1 MIACREATL
10 NRNGSDIPLTI
21 IRCQVTDF
29 AIEVQKLSKIYR
41 SVGALVECDLSI
53 ARGKIFGLLG
63 PNGAGKTTLLR
74 TLLGFLK
81 PTSGK
86 GILCG
91 YDCETQSV
99 QVRQQVSY
107 LPGEARLYHAMR
119 GRAVLELFSGLQHY
133 GSAERSALI
142 AKRLELDLSRRVMF
156 MSTGMRQKLAIA
168 IVMGSLAPVIILDE
182 PTANLDPTV
191 RSEVIA
197 LIRESRS
204 AERTLVLSS
213 HIFSDIEGSCDEV
226 AILKQGRVVCTA
238 DLHKL
243 KQLHTVHAR
252 LESAANFQASE
263 MNALNFVE
271 HFRIDGSLVELQ
283 LSGSPTSWFDW
294 LTKSNLCDITID
306 HSGVQALYE
315 RYHPPSAWQRDA
327 SATATSLLPN
337 SHHNSI
343 ESPPHV

>member
-10 NRNGSDIPLTI
+10 NQNGSDIPLTI

-41 SVGALVECDLSI
+41 SVGALVECDLTI

-86 GILCG
+86 GTLCG

-107 LPGEARLYHAMR
+107 LPGEARLYQAMR
-119 GRAVLELFSGLQHY
+119 GRAVLELFSGLQHF
-133 GSAERSALI
+133 GSVERSMAI

-204 AERTLVLSS
+204 AERTLLLSS

-238 DLHKL
+238 DLHQL

-252 LESAANFQASE
+252 FDSLANFRTSE
-263 MNALNFVE
+263 LDSLNFVE

-283 LSGSPTSWFDW
+283 LSGAPTGWFDW
-294 LTKSNLCDITID
+294 LTKSNLRDITID

-315 RYHPPSAWQRDA
+315 RFHPPSAWESD
-327 SATATSLLPN
+327 TSQQLTSVPTHTQL
-337 SHHNSI
+337 NSI
-343 ESPPHV
+343 KSPPHA